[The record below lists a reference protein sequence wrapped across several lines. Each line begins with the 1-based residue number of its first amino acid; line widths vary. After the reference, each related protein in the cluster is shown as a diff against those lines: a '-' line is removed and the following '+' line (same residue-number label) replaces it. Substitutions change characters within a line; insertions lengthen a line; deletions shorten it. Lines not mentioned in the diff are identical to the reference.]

1 MAFCC
6 LLGYSVLPYLLERSN
21 IRSVAI
27 RAILGCGFVEQDGLT
42 LDLALQGVAHRATH
56 ICVSACQRELSAF
69 VVVERGGRPTL
80 IHVTIPALRD
90 SVFRGK
96 LAAVR
101 ICVAPF
107 AILRRSLELNLLAA
121 RERLVAFVACNG
133 AMSSDQGK
141 FGFRVVEAADVDPG
155 PGAVARFAAQRGPIG
170 ALLGHALL
178 EFALVG
184 IGVAGGACAVFEME
198 RQNLVRSSA
207 QARFVTL
214 RAGDGHVRPGQ
225 HKAGVL
231 VLGNGERRAMKVL
244 YGVAILATILVRGG
258 GKLLVMRILVAIGAG
273 REFHFVDGVFAGW
286 RMAFVAGDDRMLPLE
301 RIMRRRVF
309 LDAKL
314 RWLPALNGVALRTLS
329 LAHPRLEL
337 SFMRIGRVAI

>member
-1 MAFCC
+1 VAFCC

-90 SVFRGK
+90 SIFRGK

-184 IGVAGGACAVFEME
+184 IGVAGRAGAVREME

-207 QARFVTL
+207 EAGFVAL
-214 RAGDGHVRPGQ
+214 RAGDRDVG
-225 HKAGVL
+225 
-231 VLGNGERRAMKVL
+231 
-244 YGVAILATILVRGG
+244 
-258 GKLLVMRILVAIGAG
+258 
-273 REFHFVDGVFAGW
+273 
-286 RMAFVAGDDRMLPLE
+286 
-301 RIMRRRVF
+301 
-309 LDAKL
+309 
-314 RWLPALNGVALRTLS
+314 
-329 LAHPRLEL
+329 PR
-337 SFMRIGRVAI
+337 